1 MIHLLIRSTFIAS
14 SSRQW
19 LQTGL
24 DVQQHDSR
32 AQNTRQQISTVALA
46 NGSNGCALVVQ
57 VTPDQ
62 WHTFDCTMPKAA
74 ATDEPN
80 VEETTYH
87 NISQH
92 TAQTTSGTRSM
103 EGEIQVMNNDNL
115 HILIAP
121 ICTGLC
127 KWLPSNN
134 SSQKR
139 MLKRSSLATCR
150 AFCTLSQFA
159 PAPQELEGK
168 TLRLLPVCRFL
179 GKNFAPQ
186 ILTCAVYVLES
197 FGCECCVNAV
207 VGVLGS

>member
-1 MIHLLIRSTFIAS
+1 MPTDFNSRTCKWQQWMGTCCPGYSRSVAHL
-14 SSRQW
+14 W
-19 LQTGL
+19 L
-24 DVQQHDSR
+24 HN
-32 AQNTRQQISTVALA
+32 AK
-46 NGSNGCALVVQ
+46 GSGHRWTQCGG
-57 VTPDQ
+57 D
-62 WHTFDCTMPKAA
+62 
-74 ATDEPN
+74 
-80 VEETTYH
+80 

-134 SSQKR
+134 SSEKR

-159 PAPQELEGK
+159 PAS
-168 TLRLLPVCRFL
+168 LLPVCRFL

-197 FGCECCVNAV
+197 FGCECCVNGV

>member
-1 MIHLLIRSTFIAS
+1 
-14 SSRQW
+14 
-19 LQTGL
+19 
-24 DVQQHDSR
+24 
-32 AQNTRQQISTVALA
+32 
-46 NGSNGCALVVQ
+46 
-57 VTPDQ
+57 
-62 WHTFDCTMPKAA
+62 MPKAA

-80 VEETTYH
+80 VEETTYHNISQHITTYH

-103 EGEIQVMNNDNL
+103 EGEIQVMNNDTL

-134 SSQKR
+134 SSEKR

-168 TLRLLPVCRFL
+168 TLRLLPCFPSVDFWERILRLKFWHVQFMSWSHLDVSAVWMELL
-179 GKNFAPQ
+179 G
-186 ILTCAVYVLES
+186 C
-197 FGCECCVNAV
+197 
-207 VGVLGS
+207 

>member
-1 MIHLLIRSTFIAS
+1 MIREHKIHANRFQQSHLQMAAMDGHLL
-14 SSRQW
+14 SRLLPISGTPLTAQCQRQRPQMNPMW
-19 LQTGL
+19 RR
-24 DVQQHDSR
+24 QH
-32 AQNTRQQISTVALA
+32 I
-46 NGSNGCALVVQ
+46 
-57 VTPDQ
+57 
-62 WHTFDCTMPKAA
+62 
-74 ATDEPN
+74 
-80 VEETTYH
+80 TTYH

-127 KWLPSNN
+127 EWLPSNN
-134 SSQKR
+134 SSEKR

-197 FGCECCVNAV
+197 FGCECCVNGV

>member
-1 MIHLLIRSTFIAS
+1 MPTDFNSRTCKWQQWMGTCCPGYSRSVAHL
-14 SSRQW
+14 W
-19 LQTGL
+19 LHNAKGSGHRWTQCGG
-24 DVQQHDSR
+24 DNISQH
-32 AQNTRQQISTVALA
+32 I
-46 NGSNGCALVVQ
+46 
-57 VTPDQ
+57 
-62 WHTFDCTMPKAA
+62 
-74 ATDEPN
+74 
-80 VEETTYH
+80 TTYH

-134 SSQKR
+134 SSEKR

-197 FGCECCVNAV
+197 FGCECCVNGV